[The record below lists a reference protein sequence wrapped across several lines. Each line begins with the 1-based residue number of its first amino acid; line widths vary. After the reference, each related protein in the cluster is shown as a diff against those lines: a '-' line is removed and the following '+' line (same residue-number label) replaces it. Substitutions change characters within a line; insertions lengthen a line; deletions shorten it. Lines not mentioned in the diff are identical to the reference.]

1 MDSAMMANDK
11 IHDELLDHNITSLTL
26 RFQSMDFQAIFG
38 ISLSCIV
45 HTQFIMQSKL
55 CVMLPEQLLHTNN
68 VNVNNLYA
76 NSLLVKSNI
85 FLEIRTTMVADVV
98 GM

>member
-1 MDSAMMANDK
+1 MISKQKFPMDSAMMANDK

-55 CVMLPEQLLHTNN
+55 CVMLPEQLLHTNK

-76 NSLLVKSNI
+76 NSLLAKTNI
-85 FLEIRTTMVADVV
+85 FFRNSN
-98 GM
+98 